1 MKVKICGIT
10 NPEDALSAAKCGAD
24 AVGVVNI
31 KESPRYVSLK
41 EAEDIFSILP
51 VFVSKVVVATPKKLE
66 DVLKI
71 EETGAD
77 YIQLHGNESLEL
89 MREIAESS
97 RLRIIKAVAAQD
109 GCETEAKIYSRIA
122 DAILLDTPSHLFGGT
137 GRVHDWSIS
146 RRVVEVVDK
155 PVILAGGLTAEN
167 VARAAAAVKPYAV
180 DVSSGVEIRPGKK
193 DEKKIMEFIMRAKKK

>member
-10 NPEDALSAAKCGAD
+10 NQKDALSAAKCGAD

-41 EAEDIFSILP
+41 DAEDIFSILP
-51 VFVSKVVVATPKKLE
+51 VFVSRVVVATPKTMDE
-66 DVLKI
+66 VRKI

-77 YIQLHGNESLEL
+77 YIQLHGNESLEQVK
-89 MREIAESS
+89 EIAENS
-97 RLRIIKAVAAQD
+97 RLRIIKAIAAQD
-109 GCETEAKIYSRIA
+109 GCETEARIFSRVA
-122 DAILLDTPSHLFGGT
+122 DAILLDTKMEGALGGT
-137 GRVHDWSIS
+137 GMVHDWDIS

-167 VARAAAAVKPYAV
+167 VARAAAAVNPYAV
-180 DVSSGVEIRPGKK
+180 DVSNGVEASPGKK
-193 DEKKIMEFIMRAKKK
+193 DEKKIAEFITRAKK